1 MKTAWLLP
9 LEPFESRY
17 TGQWYREFPKEFEK
31 QGFTVKIIDGVPL
44 TDKIDVGSWLPMN
57 STVNYKNTQV
67 ALMAQAFQ
75 NGLVKHGDI
84 VFSYDLE
91 HWGIE
96 AIKMM
101 AQVNKI
107 RVGIFAFL
115 HAASYTK
122 EDLMEQLAPWQ
133 KYTELGWLSI
143 CDKVFVGSEYHK
155 QAVIERRIKPLADKC
170 DIERLSDKIV
180 VTGNPL
186 FRDSYHNFDNVVK
199 KNQIITSNRFDY
211 EKRPNISLDIA
222 QIIKDKHPG
231 WSIIVTTSNEKL
243 KSNQQWLLDKA
254 RIMEKAGTI
263 SILENLSKEEYHR
276 NLAESK
282 VMLTNSIE
290 ENFGYCIVEA
300 LYYNTYPLAP
310 RGLSHDEL
318 LKDLS
323 FIFRNIDEIV
333 PRIEE
338 LMKMTFSTTSDV
350 DKFFDVPR
358 VIVNECKT
366 IRI

>member
-1 MKTAWLLP
+1 
-9 LEPFESRY
+9 
-17 TGQWYREFPKEFEK
+17 
-31 QGFTVKIIDGVPL
+31 
-44 TDKIDVGSWLPMN
+44 
-57 STVNYKNTQV
+57 
-67 ALMAQAFQ
+67 
-75 NGLVKHGDI
+75 
-84 VFSYDLE
+84 
-91 HWGIE
+91 
-96 AIKMM
+96 
-101 AQVNKI
+101 
-107 RVGIFAFL
+107 
-115 HAASYTK
+115 
-122 EDLMEQLAPWQ
+122 
-133 KYTELGWLSI
+133 
-143 CDKVFVGSEYHK
+143 
-155 QAVIERRIKPLADKC
+155 
-170 DIERLSDKIV
+170 

-199 KNQIITSNRFDY
+199 KNQIIISNRFDY

-222 QIIKDKHPG
+222 QIIKDKHPD

-290 ENFGYCIVEA
+290 ENFGYCVVEA

-323 FIFRNIDEIV
+323 FIFRNIDEII
-333 PRIEE
+333 PRIED
-338 LMKMTFSTTSDV
+338 LMKMSVTFSTTSDV

-366 IRI
+366 TRI